1 MSDSSEWKSVITK
14 AWKNRSKDKNPPL
27 LSLVDEGFDEQE
39 VLAMVEVILSGQ
51 ITMNQKTFKFEDEF
65 AKFIGSK
72 YAVFVNSGSSANLL
86 AVACAF
92 YQNLFNG
99 TDPNYGLVKDCEVL
113 VPAVCWSTSVWPVV
127 QCGMVPIFVDV
138 DPYTL
143 NIDLEDMKK
152 KITKKTRGVI
162 AVHIL
167 GNATDMKEFMAITK
181 KHNLVVIEDTCESL
195 GSKSGD
201 KCLGT
206 FGDYGTYSF
215 FFSHHMTTGEGG
227 MVVCNK
233 KEDYDLLLS
242 MRAHGWSRM
251 LQQKDKENVEKLS
264 PDIDPRFLFIN
275 TGFNLRPTDVAASM
289 GLVQLK
295 KLPEMNENRI
305 KNRANLIKALEA
317 HKKWD
322 KQLVFPTLGKGM
334 SYCVWFGFC
343 FLVVKGNRDKL
354 IKYLSEKRVENRPV
368 VSGNFVRQPALKKLG
383 YKLDPKDFPGA
394 EKINNIGMFI
404 GLHATLLSEKNI
416 KEIADVI
423 MDFDFSS

>member
-152 KITKKTRGVI
+152 KITKKNKRS
-162 AVHIL
+162 
-167 GNATDMKEFMAITK
+167 NCCSYFR
-181 KHNLVVIEDTCESL
+181 
-195 GSKSGD
+195 
-201 KCLGT
+201 KC
-206 FGDYGTYSF
+206 
-215 FFSHHMTTGEGG
+215 
-227 MVVCNK
+227 N
-233 KEDYDLLLS
+233 
-242 MRAHGWSRM
+242 
-251 LQQKDKENVEKLS
+251 
-264 PDIDPRFLFIN
+264 
-275 TGFNLRPTDVAASM
+275 
-289 GLVQLK
+289 
-295 KLPEMNENRI
+295 
-305 KNRANLIKALEA
+305 
-317 HKKWD
+317 
-322 KQLVFPTLGKGM
+322 
-334 SYCVWFGFC
+334 
-343 FLVVKGNRDKL
+343 
-354 IKYLSEKRVENRPV
+354 
-368 VSGNFVRQPALKKLG
+368 
-383 YKLDPKDFPGA
+383 
-394 EKINNIGMFI
+394 
-404 GLHATLLSEKNI
+404 
-416 KEIADVI
+416 
-423 MDFDFSS
+423 